1 MSKLVRIIFSA
12 YSIALLTNATATTW
26 ELDTSYMSPPQGVNR
41 TVYALGQDSSNRLI
55 AGGLFTT
62 AGGKSSKGLAR
73 FFPDGTRDPSFDI
86 GDGVADGSYNY
97 VTDLLVLP
105 DDSIIIVGD
114 FGSFDG
120 NTRGNI
126 ARIRSDGSLDA
137 YFAIGTG
144 ADATIRHIEH
154 SGDGGYIIGG
164 NFNHYDGVV
173 RSRLAKLRSDGSLDT
188 SVIFN
193 HTFNEGEWVDQ
204 VEVFTDGGVL
214 AAGDF
219 APYDVFKFQANGE
232 RDYSFIYSVT
242 DHEYVEATLLC
253 SNGKLLIGG
262 TGGTLYRFNADG
274 TYDES
279 FDPELETYNEIYGL
293 SELDNERIVVTGS
306 FLTPGAIDIWNIVV
320 LNSDGSIDTS
330 AIPDRFK
337 PSDWVGPTVI
347 QNETL
352 IFAGRFSG
360 ISENDNSYV
369 SYNRIA
375 RLNTAPVTNPPNAV
389 YFEQKSITLIEDGNY
404 IPSFNLN
411 IDETPDSPIT
421 VILEVAEKEPAD
433 LGAAFPIIPNPISVP
448 WDGPNHTEV
457 SVHSSTEDW
466 GYQGARRIV
475 HRIKSVSGD
484 AVIGEPAEIEIILVD
499 KDPPPAVRFAQS
511 HMELVEDGWYQ
522 FEPTNFKV
530 LFDSEVEPF
539 IDIQIVTEAETTEI
553 EDSIFVFPNDYIN
566 FGSGIGYDEIDI
578 AADDD
583 GVVRGPDMITLRL
596 VAEEGYEHLIGSP
609 ATMEVRRHDSTS
621 LDGWL
626 ILRYPESWSDSNIQT
641 LDTDKDGQ
649 STLLEWLNDSDP
661 LASDDAKFPVALT
674 EHLDPENQRYF
685 SIRFYYSYEKPNYAT
700 IVEHKPNLTDINWAT
715 VWRSDND
722 PEFNLEL
729 VLQRPSE
736 DGNEWAEIRLPDPV
750 AASGFVRI
758 RYEAMPPE

>member
-1 MSKLVRIIFSA
+1 MS
-12 YSIALLTNATATTW
+12 
-26 ELDTSYMSPPQGVNR
+26 SPDGVNGS
-41 TVYALGQDSSNRLI
+41 VYALGQDSSNRLI

-62 AGGKSSKGLAR
+62 AGGQSSKGLAR

-86 GDGVADGSYNY
+86 GDGVADGTYNY
-97 VTDLLVLP
+97 VADLLVLP

-120 NTRGNI
+120 TTRGNI

-137 YFAIGTG
+137 HFATDIG

-164 NFNHYDGVV
+164 NFNHYDGVA
-173 RSRLAKLRSDGSLDT
+173 RSRIAKLRSDGSLDT

-193 HTFNEGEWVDQ
+193 HTFNESEWVDQ
-204 VEVFTDGGVL
+204 IEVFTDGGVL

-232 RDYSFIYSVT
+232 RDYSFDYSVT

-293 SELDNERIVVTGS
+293 SELANDRIVVTGS

-320 LNSDGSIDTS
+320 LNDDGSIDTS
-330 AIPDRFK
+330 AIPDRLK

-375 RLNTAPVTNPPNAV
+375 RLNTTPVTNPPNAV
-389 YFEQKSITLIEDGNY
+389 YFDQKSITLIEDGSY

-421 VILEVAEKEPAD
+421 VVLEVAEKEPAD
-433 LGAAFPIIPNPISVP
+433 LGSAFPIIPNPIPVP

-457 SVHSSTEDW
+457 SVRSSTEDW
-466 GYQGARRIV
+466 GYQGPRRIV

-484 AVIGEPAEIEIILVD
+484 AVIGEPSEIEIILVD
-499 KDPPPAVRFAQS
+499 KDSPPAVRFAQS
-511 HMELVEDGWYQ
+511 HMELVEDGWHQ

-539 IDIQIVTEAETTEI
+539 IDIQIVKEAETTEI
-553 EDSIFVFPNDYIN
+553 EKSIFVFPEDYFN

-583 GVVRGPDMITLRL
+583 GVLRGPDIITLRL

-609 ATMEVRRHDSTS
+609 STMVVRRHDSTS

-626 ILRYPESWSDSNIQT
+626 ILRYPESWNDSNIQT
-641 LDTDKDGQ
+641 VDTDKDGQ
-649 STLLEWLNDSDP
+649 PTLLEWLNDSDP
-661 LASDDAKFPVALT
+661 LEASDAKYPAALT
-674 EHLDPENQRYF
+674 EHFDKDNQPYF
-685 SIRFYYSYEKPNYAT
+685 SIRFYYSENKPSYAAVVEKKMQLDAPN
-700 IVEHKPNLTDINWAT
+700 WMT
-715 VWRSDND
+715 VWRSDLD
-722 PEFNLEL
+722 PNFESDL
-729 VLQRPSE
+729 VLQQPSG
-736 DGNEWAEIRLPDPV
+736 DLGGWAEIRLSEPMGNSD
-750 AASGFVRI
+750 FVRI
-758 RYEAMPPE
+758 RYEKLPAE